1 MTRYLALTAS
11 ACALSALLLGCG
23 GGNDGTYKEAGD
35 TPRAAPEA
43 VPTLDA
49 APDSTTGVARSSGQ
63 PGAAGDTI
71 SRTSK
76 ISAPPGKTPDPKR
89 P

>member
-1 MTRYLALTAS
+1 MTKRLALTAS
-11 ACALSALLLGCG
+11 TCALSALLLGCR
-23 GGNDGTYKEAGD
+23 GGNDRTYKEAGD
-35 TPRAAPEA
+35 TPRAAPSG